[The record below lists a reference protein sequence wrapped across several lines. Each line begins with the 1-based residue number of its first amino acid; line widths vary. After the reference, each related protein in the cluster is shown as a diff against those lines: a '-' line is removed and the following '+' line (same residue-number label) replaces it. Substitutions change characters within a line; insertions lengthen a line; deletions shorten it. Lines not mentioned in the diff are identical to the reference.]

1 MPLYLALL
9 GSTTFNYGSTL
20 AWLYL
25 ALSSSTT
32 LYHGSTTFS
41 HGYNSVYMNGV
52 SMYMNIPTSYPPS
65 GLMMNAIILAYF
77 IYSVHKGAW
86 QHVANQSAA
95 VLHCAQYATSS

>member
-1 MPLYLALL
+1 MPLLGSTLSCLYLALL

-32 LYHGSTTFS
+32 LYYGSTTFS

-65 GLMMNAIILAYF
+65 GLMMNAIIILLAYF
-77 IYSVHKGAW
+77 IYSHT
-86 QHVANQSAA
+86 
-95 VLHCAQYATSS
+95 LYTQYTKELGNM